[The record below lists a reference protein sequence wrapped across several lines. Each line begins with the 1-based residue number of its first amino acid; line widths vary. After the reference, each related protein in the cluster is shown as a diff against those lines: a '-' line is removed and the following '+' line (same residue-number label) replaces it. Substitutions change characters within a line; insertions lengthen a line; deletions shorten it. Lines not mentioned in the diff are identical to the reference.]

1 MKRGSTIFLRVTVI
15 VMGLIALALSVLLLP
30 AIHAEWGRQYPDI
43 AYMKYPT
50 LIGLGG
56 AAIPFFIALYQAW
69 KLLDYIDKNTAFS
82 ELSVT
87 ALKYIKYCALIISGL
102 FTLGLPLVYY
112 VADREDAPGI
122 MVIGLFFVFASV
134 VIAGFAAVLQMLLQ
148 NAIDIK
154 SENDLT
160 V

>member
-1 MKRGSTIFLRVTVI
+1 MKRGSTIFLRVTVVI
-15 VMGLIALALSVLLLP
+15 MGLIALALCVLLLP
-30 AIHAEWGRQYPDI
+30 AIHAEWGQQYPDV
-43 AYMKYPT
+43 AYMKYPI
-50 LIGLGG
+50 LFGLGG
-56 AAIPFFIALYQAW
+56 ATILFFVALYQAW
-69 KLLDYIDKNTAFS
+69 KLLGYIDANTAFS
-82 ELSVT
+82 LVSVT
-87 ALKYIKYCALIISGL
+87 ALRYIKYCALLISGL
-102 FTLGLPLVYY
+102 FALGLPLVYY
-112 VADREDAPGI
+112 VADIEDAPGI